1 MGAPLY
7 VMCYFSLTDFSI
19 LSLSLIFATL
29 IIMHLVV
36 FLFALIL
43 NGTLY
48 SFWTWM
54 FVSFLKLGKL
64 LAIIFSIMFSALFS
78 SSGTTLMQI
87 SVHLMLPQ
95 SSLKLSS
102 FLFTFFSSF
111 FSMAVIYTILS
122 SRSFTCSSALV
133 ILLLISSSAFFI
145 SVTGLFNAVCILV
158 LLGLC

>member
-7 VMCYFSLTDFSI
+7 VMCYFSLTDFNI
-19 LSLSLIFATL
+19 LSLSLIFATSITMCL
-29 IIMHLVV
+29 IV
-36 FLFALIL
+36 FLFGLIL

-48 SFWTWM
+48 TSWTWM

-78 SSGTTLMQI
+78 LSSSSGTTLMQI

-102 FLFTFFSSF
+102 FFCFSHFFLHSFPRQWFTPF
-111 FSMAVIYTILS
+111 YLPGH
-122 SRSFTCSSALV
+122 LH
-133 ILLLISSSAFFI
+133 
-145 SVTGLFNAVCILV
+145 V
-158 LLGLC
+158 LLP